1 LWPRR
6 YEVQE
11 SECYHRRCTYDPI
24 VAGGKNTNTLVDLVL
39 EVISLKRMPRT
50 GWGTRGVPHVESV
63 AEHTFGV
70 GFLVLA
76 LADLLRAQVDSEPL
90 DLEKA
95 LSMALLHDLA
105 EVRLTDLPTSAVQ
118 LLPDVVKSQAEAQ
131 AINDLLALLPS
142 GMRLE
147 ELWREFEDA
156 SSPEGRLLRDADKL
170 EMMFQC
176 LFYERAGSR
185 GLDEFW
191 QRTDHRQWHYS
202 VCADIYA
209 SLKAQRPP
217 GAASRGQEA
226 TGGA

>member
-1 LWPRR
+1 M
-6 YEVQE
+6 
-11 SECYHRRCTYDPI
+11 
-24 VAGGKNTNTLVDLVL
+24 NTDTLVDHVL
-39 EVISLKRMPRT
+39 ETIRLKRMPRT

-76 LADLLRAQVDSEPL
+76 LADCLQTRGDSEPL

-105 EVRLTDLPTSAVQ
+105 EVRLTDLPMSAVR
-118 LLPDVVKSQAEAQ
+118 LLPDGVKSQAEAQ
-131 AINDLLALLPS
+131 AIHDLLALLPS
-142 GMRLE
+142 GTRFE
-147 ELWREFEDA
+147 ELWREFEDH

-176 LFYERAGSR
+176 LFYERTGSR
-185 GLDEFW
+185 GLDGFW
-191 QRTDHRQWHYS
+191 KRTDHHQWHYS

-209 SLKAQRPP
+209 SLKAQRPRN
-217 GAASRGQEA
+217 ADSRNPKA

>member
-1 LWPRR
+1 M
-6 YEVQE
+6 
-11 SECYHRRCTYDPI
+11 
-24 VAGGKNTNTLVDLVL
+24 NTHTLTDLVL
-39 EVISLKRMPRT
+39 EAIRLKRMPRT
-50 GWGTRGVPHVESV
+50 GWVMRGVPHVESV

-76 LADLLRAQVDSEPL
+76 LADLLRGRVDFEPL

-95 LSMALLHDLA
+95 LSLALLHDLA
-105 EVRLTDLPTSAVQ
+105 EVRLTDLPRSAVH
-118 LLPDVVKSQAEAQ
+118 LLPDAVKSQVEAK
-131 AINDLLALLPS
+131 AIHDLLAVLPS
-142 GMRLE
+142 GARFE
-147 ELWREFEDA
+147 ELWQEFEDA

-191 QRTDHRQWHYS
+191 QATDHRQWHYS

>member
-1 LWPRR
+1 M
-6 YEVQE
+6 
-11 SECYHRRCTYDPI
+11 
-24 VAGGKNTNTLVDLVL
+24 NTDTLVDLVL
-39 EVISLKRMPRT
+39 EAIRLKRMPRT
-50 GWGTRGVPHVESV
+50 GWGTCGVPHVESV

-76 LADLLRAQVDSEPL
+76 LADYLRVRGDSEPL

-118 LLPDVVKSQAEAQ
+118 LLPVGVKSQAEAQ
-131 AINDLLALLPS
+131 AVHDLLAFLPS
-142 GMRLE
+142 GARFE

-176 LFYERAGSR
+176 LFYERTGSR
-185 GLDEFW
+185 GLDGFW
-191 QRTDHRQWHYS
+191 DRTDHHQWHYS
-202 VCADIYA
+202 ICGDIYA
-209 SLKAQRPP
+209 SLKAQRPRD
-217 GAASRGQEA
+217 ADSRGQEV
-226 TGGA
+226 TDGA